1 MSGILNSRGI
11 TVRRGDSFAI
21 NFHFTDNIGDMDLKD
36 TQLKM
41 CVKKEDGSKVL
52 EKNGVISDAA
62 RGLASIELTPA
73 DTDIEAD
80 EYLTDIQ
87 IKLSDGQVHTIFPQ
101 DINSLAYF
109 IITPHVTE

>member
-52 EKNGVISDAA
+52 EKNGVISIDYKIEENFKIIIEV
-62 RGLASIELTPA
+62 RGN
-73 DTDIEAD
+73 DH
-80 EYLTDIQ
+80 
-87 IKLSDGQVHTIFPQ
+87 G
-101 DINSLAYF
+101 
-109 IITPHVTE
+109 